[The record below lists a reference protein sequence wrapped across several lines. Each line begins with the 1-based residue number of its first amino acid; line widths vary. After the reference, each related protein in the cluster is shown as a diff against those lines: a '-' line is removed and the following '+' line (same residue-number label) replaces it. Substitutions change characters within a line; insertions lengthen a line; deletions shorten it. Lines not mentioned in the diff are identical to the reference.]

1 MAKECF
7 YTKLKSVI
15 MNDDLEKLG
24 EMRIQRNYID
34 NEVASNAYM
43 SVSRNSIPV
52 GETLE
57 IEIIGD
63 GFFSISYGGD
73 SLGKKLEITRQGGA
87 SAIDQN
93 AFHTSN
99 GTYVIVINSK
109 YNYNSSQIN
118 KGYDV
123 DFSQIFYTP
132 ISYVSGVG
140 YKGNFADL
148 NTSKINYIN
157 MGDGN
162 VGKIIYTDEDI
173 KGLTLLTN
181 LTLFSILFPEI
192 SMSALG
198 HLINLQGN
206 NNIMCAK
213 GSIEDFVTAQR
224 ANGRTSFSDTL
235 NLKWLGEA
243 GKVTFNGATIAT
255 GENGLLTWT
264 ANTITF
270 RGETINA

>member
-93 AFHTSN
+93 AFH
-99 GTYVIVINSK
+99 K
-109 YNYNSSQIN
+109 Q
-118 KGYDV
+118 KD
-123 DFSQIFYTP
+123 
-132 ISYVSGVG
+132 
-140 YKGNFADL
+140 KL
-148 NTSKINYIN
+148 
-157 MGDGN
+157 
-162 VGKIIYTDEDI
+162 
-173 KGLTLLTN
+173 
-181 LTLFSILFPEI
+181 
-192 SMSALG
+192 
-198 HLINLQGN
+198 
-206 NNIMCAK
+206 
-213 GSIEDFVTAQR
+213 
-224 ANGRTSFSDTL
+224 
-235 NLKWLGEA
+235 
-243 GKVTFNGATIAT
+243 
-255 GENGLLTWT
+255 
-264 ANTITF
+264 
-270 RGETINA
+270 